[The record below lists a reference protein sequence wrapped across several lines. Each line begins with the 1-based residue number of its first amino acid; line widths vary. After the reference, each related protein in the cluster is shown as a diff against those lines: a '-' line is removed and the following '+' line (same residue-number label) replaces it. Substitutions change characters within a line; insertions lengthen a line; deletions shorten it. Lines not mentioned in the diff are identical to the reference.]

1 MSPRTVKQIDTAL
14 NRRIGDAVRAARL
27 SRGVTQEDLA
37 KMLGVDRVTVARYES
52 GLRTL
57 TAPTLFTIFE
67 YLEVPLSSLWEVETK
82 QAPASTPSFAPPLQH
97 IVALL
102 QQRPDLAISVQELL
116 DTMLEE

>member
-1 MSPRTVKQIDTAL
+1 M
-14 NRRIGDAVRAARL
+14 

-37 KMLGVDRVTVARYES
+37 TMLGVDRVTVARYES

-67 YLEVPLSSLWEVETK
+67 YLEVPLHNLKGLEPKHEVR
-82 QAPASTPSFAPPLQH
+82 QPHAVSPALGH
-97 IVALL
+97 VIELL
-102 QQRPDLAISVQELL
+102 EQRPDLVPSVQELL

>member
-1 MSPRTVKQIDTAL
+1 VKQTDPGL

-37 KMLGVDRVTVARYES
+37 NMLGVDRVTVARYES

-67 YLEVPLSSLWEVETK
+67 YLEVPLNDMVG
-82 QAPASTPSFAPPLQH
+82 AGPLQDARNTNR
-97 IVALL
+97 ISPALQEVIALL
-102 QQRPDLAISVQELL
+102 EQHPDLVPSVQELL
-116 DTMLEE
+116 DTMIED